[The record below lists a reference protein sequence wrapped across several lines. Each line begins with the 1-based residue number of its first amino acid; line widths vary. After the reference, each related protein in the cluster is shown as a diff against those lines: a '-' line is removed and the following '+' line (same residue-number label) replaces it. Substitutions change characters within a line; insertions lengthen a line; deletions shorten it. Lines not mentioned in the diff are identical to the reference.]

1 MTENRLTLAV
11 QKKGRLAEG
20 GLDLL
25 KRAGVKL
32 AYGRDDLLRRSE
44 NEPIDL
50 MLIRDDDIP
59 SFVASGACDYG
70 IVGENVLYEAQN
82 KSSRMADLEIALKLG
97 FARCTL
103 KLASPRDGDIK
114 SVSDLEGK
122 TIATSY
128 PALTAAYLKDRGVT
142 AEIVEMGGSV
152 EAGRRTQAERS
163 HTGTAPHCSPA
174 SPL

>member
-1 MTENRLTLAV
+1 MNETRLTLAV

-44 NEPIDL
+44 NQPIDL

-70 IVGENVLYEAQN
+70 IVGENVLYEARTRRPAWRI
-82 KSSRMADLEIALKLG
+82 SRS
-97 FARCTL
+97 R
-103 KLASPRDGDIK
+103 
-114 SVSDLEGK
+114 
-122 TIATSY
+122 
-128 PALTAAYLKDRGVT
+128 
-142 AEIVEMGGSV
+142 
-152 EAGRRTQAERS
+152 
-163 HTGTAPHCSPA
+163 
-174 SPL
+174 

>member
-32 AYGRDDLLRRSE
+32 AYSRDDLLRRSE

-82 KSSRMADLEIALKLG
+82 KSNRMADLEIALKLG

-103 KLASPRDGDIK
+103 KLAAPKEGGITSAADICAASALWRATICCA
-114 SVSDLEGK
+114 SVRNSEKRRSTAYVTPSD
-122 TIATSY
+122 
-128 PALTAAYLKDRGVT
+128 
-142 AEIVEMGGSV
+142 IVS
-152 EAGRRTQAERS
+152 RS
-163 HTGTAPHCSPA
+163 S
-174 SPL
+174 